1 MLQWSS
7 FMVFDHGAFCERR
20 HYNAQFID
28 DSDISLVHYLKS
40 LQQLSILWSSSPV
53 CFIGCTGRRTKEAK
67 YNIEFKGNC
76 KRLGLLD
83 FFVCTLS
90 VVPSIGAWNEFPH
103 VVSENFKAHQRALEC
118 STRIIGMIV
127 GRMLLAKFSYGRNGR
142 PPALLNSSNST
153 NSLGSVYCWCVCWNK
168 FIGLLVPIVP
178 VSRPIIIN
186 MIHY

>member
-103 VVSENFKAHQRALEC
+103 VVSENFKESTPARAWMFDSHNRHDRRQDAAREIFLWP
-118 STRIIGMIV
+118 
-127 GRMLLAKFSYGRNGR
+127 NGR
-142 PPALLNSSNST
+142 PPALLNSADST
-153 NSLGSVYCWCVCWNK
+153 NPLGSVYCV
-168 FIGLLVPIVP
+168 LL
-178 VSRPIIIN
+178 
-186 MIHY
+186 MCLLK